1 MPARATSGGK
11 MKKFALALL
20 ALATA
25 LAITPAAMADT
36 FYFDYTSNDGTTG
49 AFSIT
54 ALAATQVSGEWVATG
69 GTGMFF
75 GLGLPFGTTL
85 TLTPNPNAPNQATS
99 PDGAFYFDNV
109 LLPGQN
115 PLITNGGL
123 LFDITNGPDNGDYLN
138 IFSNGAGPG
147 TYEADIYS
155 NGGYVSDF
163 GNFSLTDV
171 PGETPEPSSLLLLGT
186 GLLGLAIVVFR
197 KAKPSRPVLNLCL

>member
-1 MPARATSGGK
+1 